1 MKWLKKLLGAK
12 EPTAAEQLLSTR
24 DAFMAAQE
32 GLDTPWAMF
41 EVMGFE
47 PNGQIRVEFNW
58 NETFIKRIQEL
69 GFHAETPED
78 SVQLFFYASQMKPT
92 ELSGGDDTV
101 QADETPQLSSPA
113 NRVVV

>member
-1 MKWLKKLLGAK
+1 MQRIKNWLKRQRVVL
-12 EPTAAEQLLSTR
+12 PEQTMTLR
-24 DAFMAAQE
+24 EAFMQSQEQAAS
-32 GLDTPWAMF
+32 PWAMF
-41 EVMGFE
+41 EVIGFE
-47 PNGQIRVEFNW
+47 PNGQIKVEFNW
-58 NETFIKRIQEL
+58 NEAFIKHIQEL

-92 ELSGGDDTV
+92 ALSGGDDAV